1 MKIVGEIL
9 HFKGR
14 QVWSIESDRPVFEAI
29 ELMADKDI
37 GALLIMQGGR
47 MCGIMSERDYAR
59 KVILKG
65 ESSREITCREIMSE
79 DVVSVSKRH
88 TVEQCMELISRERIR
103 HLPVVEAEEVVGLV
117 SIGDIV
123 QAIISDQEATI
134 EQLERYITGTGQ
146 IS

>member
-14 QVWSIESDRPVFEAI
+14 QVWSIESDRPVFDAI

-65 ESSREITCREIMSE
+65 ESSRDITCREIMSE
-79 DVVSVSKRH
+79 DVVSVSNRH
-88 TVEQCMELISRERIR
+88 TVEECMELISRERIR

-123 QAIISDQEATI
+123 QAIISDQEETI